1 MALARVVAFENV
13 NEDNVARIR
22 QGIESGDVPEG
33 MPAAEFLL
41 LHDPSADQALAV
53 VIVET
58 EDDYRRVDEILGGM
72 PSDDAPRCR
81 STSSQRARPPAE
93 AAGSPHLL

>member
-13 NEDNVARIR
+13 NEENVARIR

-41 LHDPSADQALAV
+41 LHDPSADKALAV
-53 VIVET
+53 VIVDT
-58 EDDYRRVDEILGGM
+58 EDDYRRIDEILGGM
-72 PSDDAPRCR
+72 PADDTPGRRTSVSKYDVAARA
-81 STSSQRARPPAE
+81 ST
-93 AAGSPHLL
+93 G